1 MDSRLQDEV
10 AVNVAYPACLERSK
24 KTLLVLGIY
33 CSTPLSVDISD
44 SKSGFFTLLVNDL
57 R

>member
-1 MDSRLQDEV
+1 MDSRLQAKA
-10 AVNVAYPACLERSK
+10 AVNAAYPACLERLK